1 MTLRTRL
8 AFWFAG
14 LLAITIV
21 FFSIAV
27 FGLMWWSMVR
37 DVDDALLDTARL
49 ISEDSL
55 FTDSPTRQQEEPPI
69 IQLPELDFVSASGTE
84 VQVWLTDGQSSR
96 RIYSS
101 ANLLNYSE
109 ALDPELLNT
118 AEEDAFSTVNIVG
131 SWWRVHTSPIF
142 NNHNEV
148 IGSIQVARSME
159 GLYDATRSLFV
170 VVLGCALI
178 TIVGAVIISR
188 WLAQR
193 LLEPIQ
199 DLTSAASRI
208 AGASDLSTR
217 LTWNGPNDELGR
229 LIAVFNR
236 MMERLQNVFR
246 IQQRFVADIS
256 HELRTPLTGIMGNV
270 DLMRRYGADEES
282 LNAIHTDT
290 ARMSRL
296 VHDLLMLARADSG
309 GTPIHPMIL
318 DADAVLSGAVKSA
331 IHAAEQ
337 KGLSLTL
344 DHIEPLQVMGD
355 PQQIKQLLDNIIDN
369 AIRFTPDGGQI
380 TITMQ
385 RVDQSARIE
394 VTDTGIG
401 IDAEHQQRIFDR
413 FYQVDTARA
422 QDGSGGF
429 GLGLSVARWI
439 AEAHHGSIEVRSQLG
454 FGTTF
459 TIHLPLANSFHE
471 ITNPSRRLS
480 DLQLPRIRYNDAR
493 STAKEKPITASH
505 RRSADTN

>member
-14 LLAITIV
+14 LLAITII
-21 FFSIAV
+21 FFSIAI

-37 DVDDALLDTARL
+37 DVDNALLDTARL
-49 ISEDSL
+49 INEGSL
-55 FTDSPTRQQEEPPI
+55 FTDSPTRQQEAPI
-69 IQLPELDFVSASGTE
+69 IQFPELDFVSASGTE
-84 VQVWLTDGQSSR
+84 VQVWLTEDQSSKL
-96 RIYSS
+96 IYSS
-101 ANLLNYSE
+101 ANLFNYPE
-109 ALDPELLNT
+109 ALDATLLDT
-118 AEEDAFSTVNIVG
+118 TEEYAFSTVNIAG
-131 SWWRVHTSPIF
+131 AWWRVHARPIYDDV
-142 NNHNEV
+142 ET

-178 TIVGAVIISR
+178 TIMGAVVISR

-256 HELRTPLTGIMGNV
+256 HELRTPLTGIIGNV
-270 DLMRRYGADEES
+270 DIMRRYGADEDS

-309 GTPIHPMIL
+309 GTPIHPMVL

-331 IHAAEQ
+331 AHAAEQ
-337 KGLSLTL
+337 KGVSLTL
-344 DHIEPLQVMGD
+344 GHVEPLQVMGD
-355 PQQIKQLLDNIIDN
+355 PQQIKQLLDNVIDN
-369 AIRFTPDGGQI
+369 AIKFTPVGGQI
-380 TITMQ
+380 TLTMQ
-385 RVDQSARIE
+385 RVDQTARIE

-401 IDAEHQQRIFDR
+401 IDADHQQRIFDR
-413 FYQVDTARA
+413 FYQVDSARA

-439 AEAHHGSIEVRSQLG
+439 AEAHHGSIEVRSQPG
-454 FGTTF
+454 SGTTF
-459 TIHLPLANSFHE
+459 MIHLPLANSFHE
-471 ITNPSRRLS
+471 PTSPSRRLT
-480 DLQLPRIRYNDAR
+480 DFHLPRILYGNDR
-493 STAKEKPITASH
+493 PTVK
-505 RRSADTN
+505 

>member
-37 DVDDALLDTARL
+37 DVDAALLDTALL

-55 FTDSPTRQQEEPPI
+55 YTEPPI
-69 IQLPELDFVSASGTE
+69 NSEEPIIKLPELDFVSASGTE
-84 VQVWLTDGQSSR
+84 VQVWLTEDQSTR
-96 RIYSS
+96 QHYSS
-101 ANLLNYSE
+101 ANLLSYPE
-109 ALDPELLNT
+109 ALDPALLDT
-118 AEEDAFSTVNIVG
+118 TEQFAFSTVNIEG
-131 SWWRVHTSPIF
+131 SWWRVHTSPIYKGDRL
-142 NNHNEV
+142 

-159 GLYDATRSLFV
+159 SLYDATRSLFV

-178 TIVGAVIISR
+178 TIVGAIIISR

-236 MMERLQNVFR
+236 MMERLQDVFR

-309 GTPIHPMIL
+309 GTRIHPMVL

-331 IHAAEQ
+331 THAAEQ
-337 KGLSLTL
+337 KGVNLTL
-344 DHIEPLQVMGD
+344 GHVEPLRIMGD
-355 PQQIKQLLDNIIDN
+355 PQQVKQLLDNVIDN
-369 AIRFTPDGGQI
+369 AIKFTPAGGQI
-380 TITMQ
+380 TLTMQ

-401 IDAEHQQRIFDR
+401 IAAEHQQRIFDR
-413 FYQVDTARA
+413 FYQVDTARS

-429 GLGLSVARWI
+429 GLGLSVARWV
-439 AEAHHGSIEVRSQLG
+439 AEAHHGSIEVRSQPG
-454 FGTTF
+454 TGTTF

-471 ITNPSRRLS
+471 PTSPSRRLT
-480 DLQLPRIRYNDAR
+480 DLQLPRIRFNEDR
-493 STAKEKPITASH
+493 PTFKQNGTVTVGE
-505 RRSADTN
+505 RRPVDRD